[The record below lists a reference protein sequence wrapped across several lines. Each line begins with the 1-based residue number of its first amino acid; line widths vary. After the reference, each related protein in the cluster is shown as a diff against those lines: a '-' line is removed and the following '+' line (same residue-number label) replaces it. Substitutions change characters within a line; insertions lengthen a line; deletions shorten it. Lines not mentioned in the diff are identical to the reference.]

1 MASIQ
6 TTDINAYK
14 DEYCQTFFGF
24 PSSINPNTSGFK
36 ISSGEKRESVR
47 DGIREFTKFKLSDF
61 SGNVQGPSAYDELA
75 NGNCCSFRVQ
85 DSLSKLRLLAQTWRG
100 SGSSIAN
107 LGMWERCVYNYPDSS
122 PSTLE
127 KQRISRYCGEMAAQY
142 YNQLFGAWQSCVA
155 QQASQAPTATNY
167 GGGPADGPV
176 EAGCTD
182 ELALNFNVT
191 ANYDD
196 GSCEYNEERPTT
208 AWDTQGMPVSLV
220 GSNIN
225 QQSKWPTSGYQY
237 TPVNYPTFDAQGAP
251 VMPANTSGGA
261 SWFTTFLQNFGQG
274 KPDSSQSDTAQL
286 NALTTRI
293 NELQTLI
300 AQTQQQPQSSSDSS
314 EVEALRA
321 ELMNLQMMMMNQPQP
336 ETKEAGLGGM
346 NGLIILG
353 GLAVVAVIV
362 IMGQKKKQAPMQA
375 PTIV

>member
-6 TTDINAYK
+6 STNIDAYK
-14 DEYCQTFFGF
+14 DEYCQNFFAF
-24 PSSINPNTSGFK
+24 PSAISPNTNGTKITSGDN
-36 ISSGEKRESVR
+36 RQSVR
-47 DGIREFTKFKLSDF
+47 DGIREYTKFKLSDF
-61 SGNVQGPSAYDELA
+61 SGNIQVPSAYDELA

-100 SGSSIAN
+100 SGSDIAN
-107 LGMWERCVYNYPDSS
+107 LGMWERCVWNYPDSS
-122 PSTLE
+122 PSNSE
-127 KQRISRYCGEMAAQY
+127 KRRISRYCGEMAAQY
-142 YNQLFGAWQSCVA
+142 YNQLFGAWESCVA
-155 QQASQAPTATNY
+155 QQAPT
-167 GGGPADGPV
+167 GGLASGPI

-182 ELALNFNVT
+182 ELALNFNAT

-196 GSCEYNEERPTT
+196 GSCEYNVERPTT
-208 AWDTQGMPVSLV
+208 AWDSQGAPVSLV
-220 GSNIN
+220 GGNIN
-225 QQSKWPTSGYQY
+225 QQSKWPTTRPEYE
-237 TPVNYPTFDAQGAP
+237 VFRYPTFDAQGAP

-261 SWFTTFLQNFGQG
+261 GWFTTFLQNFGQT
-274 KPDSSQSDTAQL
+274 KPDSSQTDTAQL

-375 PTIV
+375 PPLA